1 MAVVCWVSRDG
12 TKVFIRRK
20 TPSEGWTRM
29 VIVLLGSGSVAKIVA
44 LVEGLKLI
52 FISVR
57 DSLRAKGGVRV
68 SCENRENDTTP
79 DVSIST
85 FTSFEQEGHTS
96 PSIILNVP
104 HGCTEGDA
112 SGVIGNVFLVFESG
126 LFTFGRF
133 TVLTNDG
140 VVVLDGQHPVQ
151 NPCLR
156 AI

>member
-12 TKVFIRRK
+12 TKVFMRRK

-57 DSLRAKGGVRV
+57 DSLRANGVVDV
-68 SCENRENDTTP
+68 SCENRDNDTTP

-85 FTSFEQEGHTS
+85 FTSFEQEGYTG
-96 PSIILNVP
+96 PSIVFNVP
-104 HGCTEGDA
+104 YGCTEGDA
-112 SGVIGNVFLVFESG
+112 SGIIGDVFLVFESG
-126 LFTFGRF
+126 LST
-133 TVLTNDG
+133 
-140 VVVLDGQHPVQ
+140 
-151 NPCLR
+151 
-156 AI
+156 I